1 MCFLFKCDYFYKSI
15 HIGSKEYDNTG
26 FFYQNGHNGQLGL
39 KHGKN
44 EGERTEGEPGSNV
57 MRMMMILS

>member
-1 MCFLFKCDYFYKSI
+1 M
-15 HIGSKEYDNTG
+15 TTQV

>member
-1 MCFLFKCDYFYKSI
+1 MIIFINQYTVDVKSMTTQFI
-15 HIGSKEYDNTG
+15 
-26 FFYQNGHNGQLGL
+26 FYQNGHNGQLGL

-44 EGERTEGEPGSNV
+44 AGERIEGEPGSNV

>member
-1 MCFLFKCDYFYKSI
+1 M
-15 HIGSKEYDNTG
+15 TTQV
-26 FFYQNGHNGQLGL
+26 FFYQNGHNGRLGL

-44 EGERTEGEPGSNV
+44 AGERTEGEPGSNV